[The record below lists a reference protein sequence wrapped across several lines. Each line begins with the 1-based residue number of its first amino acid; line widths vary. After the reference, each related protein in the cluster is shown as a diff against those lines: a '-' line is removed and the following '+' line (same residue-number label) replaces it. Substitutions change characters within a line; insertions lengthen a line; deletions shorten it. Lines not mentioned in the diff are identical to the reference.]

1 MIFSSLCIFL
11 NAQTLA
17 SDTLLFRECFSDSIL
32 KTDVGLMRE
41 VYYEV
46 LGGPKVTGEILM
58 GMEGIPSYTIMRRS
72 GAIERVEEGF
82 YLPWSI
88 SRNVIKSNINLILR
102 RQLFQ
107 EYKSQ
112 HPRGWKIEEAKA
124 ALVRRLQRFDSLAVH
139 RPLFFSTIYTDYGGD
154 IVKYVDALY
163 ETAIMAKKKNL
174 PLPDEEREL
183 DKAYWELT
191 GYKFNQKKSNWFVW
205 FLIGIAIALAWY
217 FDLPELIAGYLN

>member
-1 MIFSSLCIFL
+1 MKKFYLACL
-11 NAQTLA
+11 ALLLPHLMQAQTSTCA
-17 SDTLLFRECFSDSIL
+17 SDTLLFRECFSDSVL
-32 KTDVGLMRE
+32 KTDVELMRK
-41 VYYEV
+41 VYNNI
-46 LGGPKVTGEILM
+46 LGGAKVAGEIWM
-58 GMEGIPSYTIMRRS
+58 GLEEVPNFTVMRGS
-72 GAIERVEEGF
+72 GAIERVEQGF
-82 YLPWSI
+82 HLPWSI
-88 SRNVIKSNINLILR
+88 SHKVITSNIHLHYR

-174 PLPDEEREL
+174 RAFMCKPTPFAIQNDLGYQFSLSLALYEQWIAQVRNGEINEE
-183 DKAYWELT
+183 
-191 GYKFNQKKSNWFVW
+191 
-205 FLIGIAIALAWY
+205 
-217 FDLPELIAGYLN
+217 